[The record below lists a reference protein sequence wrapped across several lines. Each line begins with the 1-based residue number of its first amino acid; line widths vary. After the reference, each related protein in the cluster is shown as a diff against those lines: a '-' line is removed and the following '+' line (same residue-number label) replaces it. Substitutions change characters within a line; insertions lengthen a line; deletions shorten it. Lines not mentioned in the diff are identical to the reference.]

1 MSTRSRRFF
10 RLLPGLGLLTA
21 LATPARAAD
30 PKPQPLSPA
39 EAARKLVVAEGLKI
53 EQVLAEPTIAQ
64 PVFLNFDE
72 RGRLW
77 LVEYRQ
83 YPNPAGLVELSRD
96 KFWRA
101 VYDKV
106 PAPPPLGDKGLDRI
120 TIHEDADGD
129 GTYERHKTFVDGL
142 NIATACVKGR
152 GGVWVLNPPYLLF
165 YPDRDDDDVPDGD
178 PVVHLQ
184 GFGLEDTHSV
194 VNSLR
199 WGPDGWLY
207 AAQGSTVSGDVIRP
221 GLDKVPVHSLGQLI
235 WRYHPETRRYE
246 IFAEGGGNAFGVEID
261 GKGRIF
267 SGHNGGDT
275 RGFHYVQGGYSLK
288 GFQKHGPLSN
298 PYAFGYFPAM
308 KHARVE
314 RFTHNFVINED
325 DALRPQDRGRLFGVE
340 PLQGRVVEAEIF
352 PDGSTFQ
359 TRDIGYAV
367 RSTDPWFRPV
377 DIKAGPDGA
386 IYVCDFYEGQIAHLR
401 HHEGTI
407 DPSNG
412 RVYRLSAANA
422 PHRPTPDLRKKPT
435 AELVSVLMTGN
446 RWARNTSLRLLADR
460 RDPAAIPPLREAL
473 HSATGQAAL
482 EALWGLYLC
491 GGLDPAESARA
502 LDHAD
507 PYVRLWA
514 VRLLGDANRVGP
526 DVAARLATMAR
537 GEPNAEVRSQL
548 ACTSRRLPAAQG
560 LPVVANLLA
569 RDEDANDVQIPLLLW
584 WAIEARCGADREA
597 VLALFRGPE
606 LWSRPIVRKQI
617 LVRLMQR
624 FAAAGSQKDL
634 RTCAQL
640 LEAAPDQG
648 SRTLLLQGFEI
659 ATKGRSLATMP
670 DELTAALAK
679 SGGGSLLLDLRRG
692 RPGAIE
698 EALKVAAD
706 PSADPRRRIAM
717 VEALG
722 ETRRPQV
729 VASLKDLAERDGG
742 DVRLAALNALL
753 SFDDPSIAPAILA
766 CYPTMPD
773 DARVAAETLL
783 AARKASALALL
794 EAINAGRIDRAA
806 ITPETVRT
814 LSVHRDPR
822 IVALVARLWPN
833 AQGAATEQLRREVER
848 LDALARSGAADR
860 AKGKAVYLG
869 LCGKCHVLFGEGGHV
884 GPDLTSYGRNDLPN
898 LLRNIVDPD
907 AEIREGYQTVQV
919 ATKDGRILSGL
930 LTEQDPQSLVLRGA
944 DGRDIAVRR
953 EDVEEIRGSRHSLMP
968 EGILKPL
975 DDAQIRDLLSYLR
988 SSQPLN

>member
-1 MSTRSRRFF
+1 MSNRFERRF
-10 RLLPGLGLLTA
+10 LVLCLGLVLVPPS
-21 LATPARAAD
+21 PAEEPR
-30 PKPQPLSPA
+30 PKPLPPA
-39 EAARKLVVAEGLKI
+39 EAARRLVAADGLRI
-53 EQVLAEPTIAQ
+53 EPVLAEPTIAQ

-106 PAPPPLGDKGLDRI
+106 PAPPPLGDRGLDRI

-142 NIATACVKGR
+142 NIATSCVRGR

-165 YPDRDDDDVPDGD
+165 YPDHDGDDVPDGD
-178 PVVHLQ
+178 PVVHLR

-221 GLDKVPVHSLGQLI
+221 GLDKTPVHSLGQLI
-235 WRYHPETRRYE
+235 WRYHPESKRYE

-261 GKGRIF
+261 AKGRIF

-308 KHARVE
+308 KHEKVE
-314 RFTHNFVINED
+314 RFTHNFLINEG
-325 DALRPQDRGRLFGVE
+325 DALRPEDRGKLFGVE
-340 PLQGRVVEAEIF
+340 PLQGRVVEAEIL
-352 PDGSTFQ
+352 PDGSTFR
-359 TRDIGYAV
+359 THDIGYAV
-367 RSTDPWFRPV
+367 RSDDPWFRPV
-377 DIKAGPDGA
+377 DIKAGPDGS

-412 RVYRLSAANA
+412 RVYRLSAAGFA
-422 PHRPTPDLRKKPT
+422 RRAVPDLGKKSSD
-435 AELVSVLMTGN
+435 ELVSVLLTGN
-446 RWARNTSLRLLADR
+446 RWARATALRLLADR
-460 RDPAAIPPLREAL
+460 RDRTAIPRLSEAF
-473 HSATGQAAL
+473 HSGSGQAAL
-482 EALWGLYLC
+482 EALWGLNAC
-491 GGLDPAESARA
+491 GGLDEAESRRG
-502 LDHAD
+502 LEHAD
-507 PYVRLWA
+507 PYVRIWSI
-514 VRLLGDANRVGP
+514 RLLGDSGRVSP
-526 DVAARLATMAR
+526 TVASSLAALAVR
-537 GEPNAEVRSQL
+537 EPNVEVRSQL
-548 ACTSRRLPAAQG
+548 ACTSRRLPADQG
-560 LPVVANLLA
+560 LPIVARLLA
-569 RDEDANDVQIPLLLW
+569 RDEDAADVHVPLLLW
-584 WAIEARCGADREA
+584 WAIEARCGTDRDA
-597 VLALFRGPE
+597 VLTLLRDRD
-606 LWSRPIVRKQI
+606 LWGRPIVQQQI
-617 LVRLMQR
+617 LARLMQR

-640 LEAAPDQG
+640 LDAAPDLR
-648 SRTLLLQGFEI
+648 SRSLLMQGFEI

-670 DELTAALAK
+670 EELAAALAR

-692 RPGAIE
+692 RPGAVD
-698 EALKVAAD
+698 EALKIAAD
-706 PSADPRRRIAM
+706 PSADPRRRIAV

-722 ETRRPQV
+722 ETRQARV
-729 VASLKDLAERDGG
+729 VPALRELAVKDGG
-742 DVRLAALNALL
+742 ELRLTALNALL
-753 SFDDPSIAPAILA
+753 PFDDPSIAPAILG
-766 CYPTMPD
+766 CYPSMPD
-773 DARVAAETLL
+773 DARAAAETLL
-783 AARKASALALL
+783 AARKGSALALL
-794 EAINAGRIDRAA
+794 QAIDAGRIERAG
-806 ITPETVRT
+806 IMPETVRT
-814 LSVHRDPR
+814 LSVHHDPR
-822 IVALVARLWPN
+822 IVALLARLWPD
-833 AQGAATEQLRREVER
+833 ARGAATEQLRREVER
-848 LDALARSGAADR
+848 LDSLVRTGAADR
-860 AKGKAVYLG
+860 ARGKVVFMG
-869 LCGKCHVLFGEGGHV
+869 LCGKCHVLFGEGAQV
-884 GPDLTSYGRNDLPN
+884 GPDLTSYMRNDLPN

-907 AEIREGYQTVQV
+907 AEIREGFQSVQV
-919 ATKDGRILSGL
+919 ATKDGRVLAGI

-944 DGRDIAVRR
+944 DGRDIALRR
-953 EDVEEIRGSRHSLMP
+953 DDVEEIQGSKHSLMP

-975 DDAQIRDLLSYLR
+975 DDAQVRDLLSYLR